1 MQYKVFLEQKGFP
14 DNFKNVEITLPK
26 GINNKVTFIE
36 SSFLT
41 SLNSYNAKLNIKSID
56 YVSLEDIFPNF
67 ESCQYAGAI
76 VEEHSITEQQISR
89 YKNDFVIK
97 NKDNNIYAY
106 KILCYLFFAQSAVDS
121 RNIFISQC
129 IFPAIINYLEKFID
143 SPSYTIADHPIY
155 IVNIANEKH
164 TANTLLKRIASLISS
179 GFGYIDIWR
188 NESIDG
194 NIIPKD
200 LTSFIQTYE
209 KSYQQGTNLFS
220 TNCYSIDFLN
230 KKVII
235 EVKKLVVGEY
245 LTNKNG
251 KYGFVGSYE
260 KFYWMDL
267 LPIIIIAVNSGFE
280 IDTSKLE
287 QFIKNTETNFG
298 NNKKFRR
305 FKMLLC
311 YINKINVYG
320 CK

>member
-1 MQYKVFLEQKGFP
+1 MQYKVFLEKNGFP
-14 DNFKNVEITLPK
+14 DNFNNVIITPPN
-26 GINNKVTFIE
+26 GINKVTFIE

-41 SLNSYNAKLNIKSID
+41 SLNSYNTKLKIKSID

-76 VEEHSITEQQISR
+76 VEEHSIAEQQISR
-89 YKNDFVIK
+89 YNNDFVIK
-97 NKDNNIYAY
+97 KKDNNIYAY
-106 KILCYLFFAQSAVDS
+106 KILCYLFFTQSSVES

-129 IFPAIINYLEKFID
+129 IFPPIINYLEQFID

-155 IVNIANEKH
+155 IVNIANNKH
-164 TANTLLKRIASLISS
+164 TADSILKRIASLISA
-179 GFGYIDIWR
+179 GFGYIDIWGHD
-188 NESIDG
+188 SIDG
-194 NIIPKD
+194 NVIPKD
-200 LTSFIQTYE
+200 LASFIQTYE
-209 KSYQQGTNLFS
+209 TSYQQGTNLFS

-230 KKVII
+230 KKFII

-245 LTNKNG
+245 LTNTNG
-251 KYGFVGSYE
+251 TYGFKGSYE

-298 NNKKFRR
+298 NNKKFKR
-305 FKMLLC
+305 FKNLLS
-311 YINKINVYG
+311 YLNKINVYG